1 MEKFYMWPT
10 VALKLRGWILDKFTI
25 AMLAAL
31 DLTPETAAD
40 VDSKRNLKHLL
51 GRQLPD
57 WDYCR
62 HGTSIGRGPTRN
74 ILSRT
79 QIESVQCVAIVG
91 CSDSLHLV
99 DKMSHKWLGHLTSS
113 VLPKE
118 HSETC
123 IGITFIFLPWYFEVC
138 VPEATPGTDGQL
150 APVCL
155 GGLSLGLIII
165 IIVIITIVID

>member
-1 MEKFYMWPT
+1 
-10 VALKLRGWILDKFTI
+10 
-25 AMLAAL
+25 MLAAL

-74 ILSRT
+74 ILSRM

-91 CSDSLHLV
+91 CSDSLI
-99 DKMSHKWLGHLTSS
+99 WLTRCHTNDLD
-113 VLPKE
+113 
-118 HSETC
+118 
-123 IGITFIFLPWYFEVC
+123 I
-138 VPEATPGTDGQL
+138 
-150 APVCL
+150 
-155 GGLSLGLIII
+155 
-165 IIVIITIVID
+165 